1 MAGFTWIAE
10 EEIIAIWLASV
21 GVSQPVIAR
30 LLVEKGYSR
39 TIAAVGQK
47 IATIRREYNFGLS
60 STELNLEY
68 VDEWIHGKGCDLDL
82 KGLLRPTLQDLRIIN
97 QVRK

>member
-30 LLVEKGYSR
+30 LLGEKGYSR
-39 TIAAVGQK
+39 TIIAVGQK
-47 IATIRREYNFGLS
+47 IGTIRKDHNLGPS

-68 VDEWIHGKGCDLDL
+68 VDEWIHDRGRDLDL
-82 KGLLRPTLQDLRIIN
+82 KGLLRPTLQDQRIIN

>member
-21 GVSQPVIAR
+21 GISKPVIAR
-30 LLVEKGYSR
+30 LLKEKGFSR
-39 TIAAVGQK
+39 TIVAVGLK
-47 IATIRREYNFGLS
+47 IDAIRKTNNLGRA

-68 VDEWIHGKGCDLDL
+68 VDEWIHDRGRDLDL
-82 KGLLRPTLQDLRIIN
+82 KGLLRPTLQDQQIIN